1 MIVLREMTIDDLALF
16 KKWLYLPHVA
26 TWYHEP
32 LDWIEEVEKQ
42 NDEYCW
48 LHHFIVEDNG
58 KPIGF
63 CQYYAC
69 QDSGESW
76 GGYTKLGGTYS
87 VDYLI
92 GNENYLKKGFGRQI
106 LQALIDKVKSHSDAK
121 RIVVEPEP
129 ENMASCGLLVAC
141 GFDFDQNS
149 GIYIKKL

>member
-1 MIVLREMTIDDLALF
+1 MIVLREMMNNDIPLF

-26 TWYHEP
+26 KWYHEP
-32 LDWIEEVEKQ
+32 QDWIEEVEKQ
-42 NDEYCW
+42 DNEFSW

-69 QDSGESW
+69 QDSDEPW
-76 GGYTKLGGTYS
+76 GGYTKLKGTYS

-92 GNENYLKKGFGRQI
+92 GELDYLKKGFGKQI
-106 LQALIDKVKSHSDAK
+106 LESLMYKIKTHDDAK

-129 ENMASCGLLVAC
+129 ENKASCGLLISC
-141 GFDFDQNS
+141 GFDFDQAT
-149 GIYIKKL
+149 GIYVKEL

>member
-1 MIVLREMTIDDLALF
+1 MILREMIIEDLALF

-26 TWYHEP
+26 KWYHDP
-32 LDWIEEVEKQ
+32 LDWIAEVEKQ
-42 NDEYCW
+42 DSEFSW

-69 QDSGESW
+69 QDSEEPW

-92 GNENYLKKGFGRQI
+92 GDENYLKKGFGKQI
-106 LQALIDKVKSHSDAK
+106 LESLTHKIMAHNDAK

-129 ENMASCGLLVAC
+129 ENMASCGLLVSC
-141 GFDFDQNS
+141 GFDLDQAT
-149 GIYIKKL
+149 GIYVKEL